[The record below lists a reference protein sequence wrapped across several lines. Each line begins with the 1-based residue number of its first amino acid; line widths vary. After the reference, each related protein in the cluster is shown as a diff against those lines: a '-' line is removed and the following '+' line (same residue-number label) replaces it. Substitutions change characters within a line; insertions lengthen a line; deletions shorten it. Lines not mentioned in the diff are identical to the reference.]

1 MSNSPVVTSDASGL
15 SELKISGW
23 EGMSPQEA
31 FEPSLSNHLIVIH
44 KTPHPVRVYER
55 ADGYHGEGVA
65 MPGHINV
72 FSAGDLSF
80 CRWEKELSFLRLDLS
95 PTLTEKVA
103 SELELPLGGGRAID
117 FGRHIRLNDDRIV
130 QVAHWLYEDLKNGG
144 LGGKLYSDSLIRML
158 SVHLLY
164 RYGTASGR
172 QAASPKQLAR
182 KQLDGALQYIHAHLE
197 QDISLDD
204 IAAAAHV
211 SSSHLM
217 RLFKEATG
225 LPPHRY
231 LIQERIRKAQHLL
244 LSGRPVHEVAASLGF
259 SDQSHFHRHIKRIL
273 GVTPREFVL
282 KFR

>member
-1 MSNSPVVTSDASGL
+1 MPNSPVVTSDASGG

-23 EGMSPQEA
+23 EGVPPQEA
-31 FEPSLSNHLIVIH
+31 FEPALSNHLIVIH
-44 KTPHPVRVYER
+44 KTPQPVRVFER
-55 ADGYHGEGVA
+55 ANGYHGEGIA
-65 MPGHINV
+65 MPGHINL

-95 PTLTEKVA
+95 PALTEKVA
-103 SELELPLGGGRAID
+103 AELELPLGGGSVID
-117 FGRHIRLNDDRIV
+117 FGRHIRLHDDRVV
-130 QVAHWLYEDLKNGG
+130 QVAQWLYEDSKNGG
-144 LGGKLYSDSLIRML
+144 LGGKLYADSLIRML
-158 SVHLLY
+158 SVHLLD
-164 RYGTASGR
+164 RYGTASGS
-172 QAASPKQLAR
+172 QAALPKKLAR

-204 IAAAAHV
+204 IAASAHV

-231 LIQERIRKAQHLL
+231 VIQERIRKAQRLL
-244 LSGRPVHEVAASLGF
+244 LSGCPVQEVAASLGF
-259 SDQSHFHRHIKRIL
+259 SDQSHFHRHFKRIH

-282 KFR
+282 HFR

>member
-1 MSNSPVVTSDASGL
+1 MPNSSVVTSDASGL

-23 EGMSPQEA
+23 EGVSPQEA
-31 FEPSLSNHLIVIH
+31 FEPALSNHLIVIH
-44 KTPHPVRVYER
+44 KTPQPVRVFER

-80 CRWEKELSFLRLDLS
+80 CRWENELSFLRLDLS
-95 PTLTEKVA
+95 PALTEKVA
-103 SELELPLGGGRAID
+103 SELELPLGGGSAID

-130 QVAHWLYEDLKNGG
+130 QVAQWLYEDLKNGG
-144 LGGKLYSDSLIRML
+144 LGGKLYTDSLIRML

-172 QAASPKQLAR
+172 QATSPKQLAR
-182 KQLDGALQYIHAHLE
+182 RQLDEALQYIHAHIE

-204 IAAAAHV
+204 IAAAAHI

-231 LIQERIRKAQHLL
+231 VIQERIRKAQQLL
-244 LSGRPVHEVAASLGF
+244 ISGRPVQEVAASLGF
-259 SDQSHFHRHIKRIL
+259 SDQSHFHRHFKRIL

-282 KFR
+282 NYR